1 MLKIFRELRNETKRI
16 VDCYI
21 TNNRWGNWLGVGSSK
36 PLSKIHTLEGR
47 TIDRVVGE
55 TKPISASRSMARH
68 KGEILLE
75 YKCPRDYVT

>member
-1 MLKIFRELRNETKRI
+1 MKIFKELRNETKRI
-16 VDCYI
+16 VI
-21 TNNRWGNWLGVGSSK
+21 LPIIVGEMVGSVGSSK

-55 TKPISASRSMARH
+55 TKPISASRSMARR

>member
-1 MLKIFRELRNETKRI
+1 MLKIFKELRNETKRI
-16 VDCYI
+16 VI
-21 TNNRWGNWLGVGSSK
+21 LPIIVGEMVGSVGSSK

>member
-1 MLKIFRELRNETKRI
+1 MKIFKELRNETKRI
-16 VDCYI
+16 VI
-21 TNNRWGNWLGVGSSK
+21 LPIIVGEMVGSVGSSK